1 MNSNFGFFINR
12 PFYIVSK
19 MWMSRVLQM
28 NGSNVVIAT
37 RVHGRNT

>member
-19 MWMSRVLQM
+19 MWMQRVIEVS
-28 NGSNVVIAT
+28 G
-37 RVHGRNT
+37 GRNLVI